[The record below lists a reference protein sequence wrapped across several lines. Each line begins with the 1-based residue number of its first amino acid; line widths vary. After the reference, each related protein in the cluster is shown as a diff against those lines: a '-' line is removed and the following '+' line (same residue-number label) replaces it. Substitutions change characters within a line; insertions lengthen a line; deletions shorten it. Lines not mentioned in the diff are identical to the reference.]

1 MKPEKSKEQW
11 QKLVYHFRKTSAH
24 PTSAEAPL
32 GFATRVVARSG
43 FAKKP
48 PLFTRFRNCSL
59 ATAGATTLALIVLL
73 NLQEPQTQFLPVPE
87 FDLPTP
93 TQP

>member
-1 MKPEKSKEQW
+1 MKPEKSEEQW
-11 QKLVYHFRKTSAH
+11 QKLAPRFRKTSAH

-32 GFATRVVARSG
+32 GFAT
-43 FAKKP
+43 KKP
-48 PLFTRFRNCSL
+48 PLFNRFRNCSL

>member
-11 QKLVYHFRKTSAH
+11 QKLVFHFRKTSAH

-32 GFATRVVARSG
+32 GFATRVVALSG

-48 PLFTRFRNCSL
+48 PLCTKQIR
-59 ATAGATTLALIVLL
+59 
-73 NLQEPQTQFLPVPE
+73 
-87 FDLPTP
+87 
-93 TQP
+93 